1 MDTSAPEEP
10 YSFFSGEI
18 TVWRRT
24 EEGWQSVRPPEGRET
39 KQIEMQFFIEELVPL
54 EQDLSEIR
62 YVVDFHNDT
71 VCLVCAPEEGI
82 TDGPNAPPDA
92 WGAVYHL
99 EDRDAFEASLTAG
112 EAVPRGLTCLETCI
126 FPYGTWGTLNKAC
139 E

>member
-1 MDTSAPEEP
+1 M
-10 YSFFSGEI
+10 
-18 TVWRRT
+18 
-24 EEGWQSVRPPEGRET
+24 RPPEGRET

-54 EQDLSEIR
+54 EQDLREIR

-82 TDGPNAPPDA
+82 TYGPNTPPDA

-99 EDRDAFEASLTAG
+99 NDRDAFEASMAGG
-112 EAVPRGLTCLETCI
+112 EAVPQGLACLETCI
-126 FPYGTWGTLNKAC
+126 FPYGTWGTLNEAC